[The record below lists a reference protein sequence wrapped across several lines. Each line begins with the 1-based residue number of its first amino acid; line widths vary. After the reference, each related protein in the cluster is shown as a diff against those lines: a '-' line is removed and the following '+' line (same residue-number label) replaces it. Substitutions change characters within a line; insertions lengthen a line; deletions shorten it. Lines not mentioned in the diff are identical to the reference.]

1 MKSKEAYKKIYVDEI
16 DTSII
21 PESPALEKWTMVD
34 QFILSPEE
42 FDKNYAL
49 PAWSWYKDDL
59 IKACNEKNIPIP
71 KWTKVDDIKALL
83 YWNRNVLTAKEV
95 ETVTGIKREL
105 KRQPLY
111 DFDGNYEH
119 QKELIVEYKGHKLK
133 WTLDRLSIEKWL
145 IRDLKT
151 SKDVEFSKWKQSTL
165 LEDKLTQN
173 DEYLYG
179 FQLSRYW
186 LLCKINYDKEF
197 SCIIDAVKATGNYAF
212 ESYIYRNETI
222 KKIAVSILFPALD
235 ELIATIDSGDW
246 SDDEDVRNRLINDRY
261 YPLLDGWIQKEF
273 REIQPAFY

>member
-1 MKSKEAYKKIYVDEI
+1 
-16 DTSII
+16 
-21 PESPALEKWTMVD
+21 
-34 QFILSPEE
+34 
-42 FDKNYAL
+42 
-49 PAWSWYKDDL
+49 
-59 IKACNEKNIPIP
+59 
-71 KWTKVDDIKALL
+71 
-83 YWNRNVLTAKEV
+83 
-95 ETVTGIKREL
+95 
-105 KRQPLY
+105 
-111 DFDGNYEH
+111 
-119 QKELIVEYKGHKLK
+119 
-133 WTLDRLSIEKWL
+133 
-145 IRDLKT
+145 LKT

-261 YPLLDGWIQKEF
+261 YPLLDG
-273 REIQPAFY
+273 